1 MSRIREA
8 AKQETRDALVAAA
21 ATEMAEKGI
30 DGASLDAICARAGFT
45 RGAFYVHFSD
55 RDELVAAVV
64 DRHLKAFFDQV
75 IAGNDAPE
83 DLERTIAQFVAAVV
97 ANAPVV
103 RGRKAWQ
110 FHHTLAA
117 CARSPVLRERYVSLQ
132 REAIARVAGA
142 ARAGQ
147 RSGQTRA
154 DVPAET
160 IAELLVLLTMG
171 VDAALDVGVP
181 FDLAGGA
188 RALKALLGPSDAG
201 GRARERARMRRR

>member
-21 ATEMAEKGI
+21 AIEMAEKGI
-30 DGASLDAICARAGFT
+30 DAASLDAICARAGFT
-45 RGAFYVHFSD
+45 RGAFYVHFKD
-55 RDELVAAVV
+55 RDDLVVAVV

-75 IAGNDAPE
+75 IAPGDAPE
-83 DLERTIAQFVAAVV
+83 DLERTIAQYVAAVV
-97 ANAPVV
+97 ANAPAL
-103 RGRKAWQ
+103 RSRKAWR

-117 CARSPVLRERYVSLQ
+117 CARSPVLRERYIALQ
-132 REAIARVAGA
+132 REAIARVSGA

-147 RSGQTRA
+147 RSGETRV

-160 IAELLVLLTMG
+160 IGEILVLITLG
-171 VDAALDVGVP
+171 VDAAVDAGVP

-188 RALKALLGPSDAG
+188 RALKTLLGKAG
-201 GRARERARMRRR
+201 SRDRARTRPRRA